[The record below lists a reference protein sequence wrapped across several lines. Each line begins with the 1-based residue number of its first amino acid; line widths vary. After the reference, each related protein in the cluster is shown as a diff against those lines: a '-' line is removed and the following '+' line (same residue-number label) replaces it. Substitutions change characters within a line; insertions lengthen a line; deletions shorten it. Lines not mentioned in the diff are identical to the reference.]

1 MPTKP
6 IERLLFAQGGRCF
19 FCDDMLSA
27 ADASI
32 EHLVATTNG
41 GGNTDENCVACCKTL
56 NRLLGRM
63 SLKEKLR
70 VVLNQKGEFKCPNGG
85 VSRKSGGSHQVTV
98 SHTMASK
105 EQLALVL
112 ADLQKRGTAR
122 PRTVKTLSRT
132 INALFKKQLSES
144 KIVSLVDQLQATG
157 VISVSGTKVSYIHAP
172 TAPNVNRRP
181 RLG

>member
-19 FCDDMLSA
+19 FCNDVLSA
-27 ADASI
+27 AEASV
-32 EHLVATTNG
+32 EHLVATANG
-41 GGNTDENCVACCKTL
+41 GGNTDENCVACCKAL

-70 VVLNQKGEFKCPNGG
+70 IVLNQKGEFKCPHGG
-85 VSRKSGGSHQVTV
+85 VSRKSAGRHHVMV
-98 SHTMASK
+98 SHPMASE
-105 EQLALVL
+105 EQLAQVL

-132 INALFKKQLSES
+132 INTLFKKQLSES
-144 KIVSLVDQLQATG
+144 EIASLLDQLQATG
-157 VISVSGTKVSYIHAP
+157 VISVSGTKVSYTHAP
-172 TAPNVNRRP
+172 SAPKLNGRT
-181 RLG
+181 GFG